1 MQNKLLFVKT
11 TMTLTNVCDTTS
23 LDKVKESAF
32 SGIKTSNFPSD
43 LLFDMVLKNL
53 GLLI

>member
-32 SGIKTSNFPSD
+32 SGIKTSNFPS
-43 LLFDMVLKNL
+43 LFDMVLKNL